1 MAPVKK
7 TELLIGTSGWS
18 YDGWR
23 GSFYPED
30 IPKRCWLQYYAS
42 VFSSAEINGS
52 FYRTPS
58 LEAVRRWR
66 DETPS
71 DFTYAWKASKF
82 ITHWKRLT
90 PKCRNSIAL
99 MKTRLKALGPKAAVV
114 LFQLPP
120 QFGKDEPRLRS
131 FLKMLPNDYRYAF
144 EFRDPAWYE
153 GDVLRTLAE
162 HDVALCISDHHD
174 APAPFEVTAGHVYL
188 RGHGPG
194 GKYRGSYPNKTLDRW
209 AEYVK
214 KWRRQGRD
222 VFVYFDNDQKAAAPR
237 DAVRLMSRLE

>member
-1 MAPVKK
+1 
-7 TELLIGTSGWS
+7 
-18 YDGWR
+18 
-23 GSFYPED
+23 
-30 IPKRCWLQYYAS
+30 
-42 VFSSAEINGS
+42 
-52 FYRTPS
+52 
-58 LEAVRRWR
+58 
-66 DETPS
+66 
-71 DFTYAWKASKF
+71 
-82 ITHWKRLT
+82 
-90 PKCRNSIAL
+90 
-99 MKTRLKALGPKAAVV
+99 
-114 LFQLPP
+114 
-120 QFGKDEPRLRS
+120 
-131 FLKMLPNDYRYAF
+131 MLPNDYRYAF

-153 GDVLRTLAE
+153 NEVLRTLAE

>member
-1 MAPVKK
+1 MR
-7 TELLIGTSGWS
+7 T
-18 YDGWR
+18 
-23 GSFYPED
+23 
-30 IPKRCWLQYYAS
+30 RCCVQ
-42 VFSSAEINGS
+42 
-52 FYRTPS
+52 
-58 LEAVRRWR
+58 
-66 DETPS
+66 
-71 DFTYAWKASKF
+71 
-82 ITHWKRLT
+82 
-90 PKCRNSIAL
+90 
-99 MKTRLKALGPKAAVV
+99 
-114 LFQLPP
+114 
-120 QFGKDEPRLRS
+120 
-131 FLKMLPNDYRYAF
+131 
-144 EFRDPAWYE
+144 
-153 GDVLRTLAE
+153 LAE